1 MSPFF
6 YDLNT
11 AMKRLH
17 VEASTFCN
25 ARCPLCPRNVYGYN
39 VTGVYQQEHLSLE
52 KYKECLLQFPDRT
65 SVFFNGNLGDPM
77 MNPDIASLTK
87 ASECSTSV
95 TTNGSIGNRA
105 TWIALAQQGVSVI
118 FSIDGLEDTNH
129 LYRQDVEWSKIMERV
144 HWFISN
150 GGEARWKWVVFRHN
164 HHQIDQ
170 AKQLSKE
177 LGFKNFHTEDHGR
190 NYGPAS
196 DAQGNITHWIL
207 PHDDNRGPDPAWLS
221 GRANIKEKVER
232 YKQDNDNFLNY
243 QNKVY
248 QIECEHELENTVY
261 INAKGEIFPCC
272 YQGFNLPNRGRT
284 ELSQFREL
292 KKTWNTKNCDKVCA
306 QNCGH

>member
-1 MSPFF
+1 
-6 YDLNT
+6 
-11 AMKRLH
+11 MKRLH

-39 VTGVYQQEHLSLE
+39 VTGVYKQEHLSIE

-65 SVFFNGNLGDPM
+65 SVIFNGNLGDPM
-77 MNPDIASLTK
+77 MNPDITSLTK
-87 ASECSTSV
+87 DSECSTSI
-95 TTNGSIGNRA
+95 TTNGSIGNRD
-105 TWIALAQQGVSVI
+105 TWIELAQQGVSVT

-150 GGEARWKWVVFRHN
+150 GGEATWKWVVFRHN

-177 LGFKNFHTEDHGR
+177 LGFKNFHIEDHGR

-196 DAQGNITHWIL
+196 DTQGNITHWIL
-207 PHDDNRGPDPAWLS
+207 PHDDNRGPDPAWSS

-232 YKQDNDNFLNY
+232 YKQDNDNFLEY
-243 QNKVY
+243 QNKIY
-248 QIECEHELENTVY
+248 QIDCEHEIENTVY

-272 YQGFNLPNRGRT
+272 YQGFDLPNRGKT
-284 ELSQFREL
+284 NLSQFHKL